1 MKSIYLDDVTAAKR
15 VASRIDKYSD
25 VDEMLYDMNRAS
37 PPMARAA
44 KQAMTYAKDKVK
56 DWKYSLDRD
65 AIDFARRAGKSGDK
79 LKKLTNGAFEDFDKL
94 QSRTQYNLRKAF
106 PALST
111 IFGSPALQ
119 DLMDQLF

>member
-65 AIDFARRAGKSGDK
+65 AIDFARRAGKVIIT
-79 LKKLTNGAFEDFDKL
+79 KLTD
-94 QSRTQYNLRKAF
+94 SRLVRRQAQEAHEWRFRGL
-106 PALST
+106 
-111 IFGSPALQ
+111 
-119 DLMDQLF
+119 

>member
-1 MKSIYLDDVTAAKR
+1 MSNSDLFSRPVKSSLKSIYLDDLTAARR

-44 KQAMTYAKDKVK
+44 KQAMTYAKDKVR

-65 AIDFARRAGKSGDK
+65 AIDFARRVRMLFHPCS
-79 LKKLTNGAFEDFDKL
+79 
-94 QSRTQYNLRKAF
+94 
-106 PALST
+106 
-111 IFGSPALQ
+111 ALQ
-119 DLMDQLF
+119 AFLSRVTA